1 MCSDYSDDDE
11 EDAEGSDEDVDWD
24 ANGIIAALMKAVGAD
39 GIDDADDS
47 NNARQ
52 TNGVS
57 NNENTGNLNASED
70 ATLAAAMHA
79 MDKELS
85 ATHIGKSFTL
95 AQRGHSADDLAAET
109 DEAPDVNIDL
119 NLVENIVESF
129 RAQEG
134 LPGPAGT
141 LLGQFGIHLPH
152 IDSDSDSESTP

>member
-1 MCSDYSDDDE
+1 DYSDDDE

-57 NNENTGNLNASED
+57 NNENTGSLNASED